1 MIGYFGSVESNVLGN
16 NKNEQLRGSNSVH
29 RIERILL
36 MAILS
41 LLFAEFQHISYSV
54 GYTKWPQILFDSSPN
69 FFK

>member
-1 MIGYFGSVESNVLGN
+1 MIGYFGSVESNVLGS

-41 LLFAEFQHISYSV
+41 LLFTEFQHIRYSY
-54 GYTKWPQILFDSSPN
+54 WIHQMAANII
-69 FFK
+69 